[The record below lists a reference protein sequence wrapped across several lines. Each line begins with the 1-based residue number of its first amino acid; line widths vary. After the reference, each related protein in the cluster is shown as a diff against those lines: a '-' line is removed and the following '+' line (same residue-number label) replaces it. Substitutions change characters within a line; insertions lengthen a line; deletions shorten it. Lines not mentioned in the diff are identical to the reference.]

1 LDVAT
6 IEPKESE
13 MKTHKQTTA
22 RVVIFAAGVFIRGS
36 VNTMSDTDKAPALSA
51 PSAEDGG
58 ASETMKDHEED
69 DMEHS
74 MGISVY
80 LSDTGF
86 SAVSKARYSD
96 FLVHE
101 VDLQGYIA
109 QLTSMEVPI
118 DNNESKEAPTRQDS
132 ATDSNKPATPPEPI
146 DDDGD
151 LESQLTRMIKEA
163 DAAKKVMSM
172 LEAHDKAAAEG
183 DSNTEKFVTLP
194 ALEKA
199 DRKAV
204 HEWVRKAL
212 PNARADTLDG
222 RIRIWHV
229 RFEKEMPNYGNFG
242 PGHSNTNNNNN
253 NSNRKPKRP
262 KLNWPSDRPD
272 FLRFVLYKENMDT
285 TTATKELSR
294 KGSRGA
300 RIGYAGMKDKRGIT
314 TQFCTL
320 YRTVPSQL
328 VNPKAV
334 AMGGGGNTK
343 DRGFSV
349 VRLGNFEYVSQ
360 ELKLGMLKG
369 NRFDMILRNVQAPG
383 DDIEAQRQALERA
396 AQSMKEKGF
405 INYFGTQRFGKFK
418 DTHLVGIAAV
428 KGNFE
433 EAVDILMRPK
443 SDERED
449 IKKVR
454 VEWQERFKYGKNKE
468 NEATTARAI
477 SRKLNRF
484 MTGEVAILQCL
495 SKYPMD
501 YARAFT
507 AIPFNLRTMFIHAVQ
522 SLIWNQATSYRIAN
536 MSQDS
541 VLVGDLVDVGKGP
554 EAVHVVTEEDIANN
568 TYTIEDVVVPMV
580 GKKSIFPTNALGKV
594 MHKLMEDVGISKK
607 MFENNE
613 CRSLIVTGD
622 YRKIICHPTDV
633 DYKIQEY
640 FDPLQPLLQ
649 TDLMKLQGEDIVIR
663 PQQEGERSKLAMI
676 VGFTLPSSSYATIAL
691 RELMRRPTSNEFQ
704 KDLSLD

>member
-1 LDVAT
+1 MNGEDD
-6 IEPKESE
+6 
-13 MKTHKQTTA
+13 TTA
-22 RVVIFAAGVFIRGS
+22 APDASAVSSNNEPAIDPHEDEMEQS
-36 VNTMSDTDKAPALSA
+36 V
-51 PSAEDGG
+51 
-58 ASETMKDHEED
+58 
-69 DMEHS
+69 
-74 MGISVY
+74 GISEY

-101 VDLQGYIA
+101 VDLQGNVA
-109 QLTSMEVPI
+109 RLTSMTVPTE
-118 DNNESKEAPTRQDS
+118 DNNNNETTAPS
-132 ATDSNKPATPPEPI
+132 PA
-146 DDDGD
+146 DDDKKLDMVVEEEEEEEID
-151 LESQLTRMIKEA
+151 LETQLTRMIKEQHT
-163 DAAKKVMSM
+163 AKKVLSM
-172 LEAHDKAAAEG
+172 LEVHDDVTEG
-183 DSNTEKFVTLP
+183 ESTDKTAEKFVTLP
-194 ALEKA
+194 ALEKG

-222 RIRIWHV
+222 HIRIWHV
-229 RFEKEMPNYGNFG
+229 KFEREMPNYGNFG
-242 PGHSNTNNNNN
+242 PNNNN
-253 NSNRKPKRP
+253 NSNNNNRKPKRQNP
-262 KLNWPSDRPD
+262 IGQ
-272 FLRFVLYKENMDT
+272 
-285 TTATKELSR
+285 LSR

-334 AMGGGGNTK
+334 ASSMGGGNTK

-349 VRLGNFEYVSQ
+349 VRLGNFEYTSK

-369 NRFDMILRNVQAPG
+369 NRFDIILRNVQAPG
-383 DDIEAQRQALERA
+383 DDLASQRHVLEQA
-396 AQSMKEKGF
+396 AQSMKDKGF

-428 KGNFE
+428 QGNFE

-449 IKKVR
+449 IKQVR

-468 NEATTARAI
+468 NEANAAKST

-484 MTGEVAILQCL
+484 MTGEVAILQSL
-495 SKYPMD
+495 AKYPMD
-501 YARAFT
+501 YTRAFS
-507 AIPFNLRTMFIHAVQ
+507 AIPFNLRTMFVHAVQ
-522 SLIWNQATSYRIAN
+522 SLIWNRAVSYRIGK
-536 MSQDS
+536 MSKDS
-541 VLVGDLVDVGKGP
+541 VLVGDLVDVGKGS
-554 EAVHVVTEEDIANN
+554 ETVHVVTEVDIANKKF
-568 TYTIEDVVVPMV
+568 TLEDVVVPMV
-580 GKKSIFPTNALGKV
+580 GKKSVYPTNELGDFI
-594 MHKLMEDVGISKK
+594 LQLLEEVGLKK
-607 MFENNE
+607 EMFQDNK

-649 TDLMKLQGEDIVIR
+649 TDLMKLQDENIVIR
-663 PQQEGERSKLAMI
+663 AQQEGERAKLAMV

-704 KDLSLD
+704 KDLTLE

>member
-1 LDVAT
+1 MNGEDD
-6 IEPKESE
+6 
-13 MKTHKQTTA
+13 TTA
-22 RVVIFAAGVFIRGS
+22 ALDASAASSNHESSIDPHEDEMEQS
-36 VNTMSDTDKAPALSA
+36 V
-51 PSAEDGG
+51 
-58 ASETMKDHEED
+58 
-69 DMEHS
+69 
-74 MGISVY
+74 GISEY

-101 VDLQGYIA
+101 VDLQGNVA
-109 QLTSMEVPI
+109 RLTSMAVPTE
-118 DNNESKEAPTRQDS
+118 DNNTNETTAPS
-132 ATDSNKPATPPEPI
+132 PAE
-146 DDDGD
+146 DDKKLDMVVEEGGEEID
-151 LESQLTRMIKEA
+151 LETQLTRMIKEQHT
-163 DAAKKVMSM
+163 AKKVLSM
-172 LEAHDKAAAEG
+172 LEIHDDVTEG
-183 DSNTEKFVTLP
+183 ESTDKTAEKFVTLP
-194 ALEKA
+194 ALEKG

-212 PNARADTLDG
+212 PNARADTLNG
-222 RIRIWHV
+222 HIRIWHV
-229 RFEKEMPNYGNFG
+229 KFEKEMPNYGNFG
-242 PGHSNTNNNNN
+242 PNNNN
-253 NSNRKPKRP
+253 NSINNNRKPKRQKP
-262 KLNWPSDRPD
+262 NWPSDRPD
-272 FLRFVLYKENMDT
+272 YLRFVLYKENMDT

-334 AMGGGGNTK
+334 ASSKGGGNTK

-349 VRLGNFEYVSQ
+349 VRLGNFEYTSK

-369 NRFDMILRNVQAPG
+369 NRFDIILRNVQAPG
-383 DDIEAQRQALERA
+383 DDLASQRHVLEQA
-396 AQSMKEKGF
+396 AQSMKDKGF

-428 KGNFE
+428 QGNFE

-449 IKKVR
+449 IKQVR

-468 NEATTARAI
+468 NEANAAKST

-484 MTGEVAILQCL
+484 MTGEVAILQSL
-495 SKYPMD
+495 AKYPMD
-501 YARAFT
+501 YTRAFST
-507 AIPFNLRTMFIHAVQ
+507 IPFNLRTMFVHAVQ
-522 SLIWNQATSYRIAN
+522 SLIWNRAVSYRIGK
-536 MSQDS
+536 MSKDS
-541 VLVGDLVDVGKGP
+541 VLVGDLVDVGKGS
-554 EAVHVVTEEDIANN
+554 ETVHVVTEVDIANKKF
-568 TYTIEDVVVPMV
+568 TLEDVVVPMV
-580 GKKSIFPTNALGKV
+580 GKKSVYPTNELGEFI
-594 MHKLMEDVGISKK
+594 LQLLEEVGLKK
-607 MFENNE
+607 EMFQDNK

-649 TDLMKLQGEDIVIR
+649 TDLMKLQDENIVIR
-663 PQQEGERSKLAMI
+663 SQQEGERAKLAMV

-704 KDLSLD
+704 KDLTLE